1 MSITI
6 ADLSVADRIR
16 ERVDRGDYADAAEVV
31 ARALDV
37 LETQENIRK
46 VRALIAEADAEI
58 AEHGTV
64 PWTPTFWDDLEE
76 EARRMDPTAPL
87 PDHLRP

>member
-6 ADLSVADRIR
+6 ADMSITERIR
-16 ERVDRGDYADAAEVV
+16 ERVDRGDSADAAEVV

-46 VRALIAEADAEI
+46 VCALIAEADAEI
-58 AEHGTV
+58 AEHGTIS
-64 PWTPTFWDDLEE
+64 WTPTFWDDVEE
-76 EARRMDPTAPL
+76 KARRMDPTAPL

>member
-6 ADLSVADRIR
+6 ANAAVADRIQ
-16 ERVDRGDYADAAEVV
+16 ERVDRGDYADADEVV

-37 LETQENIRK
+37 LEIQENIRK
-46 VRALIAEADAEI
+46 VRALVAEADAEI
-58 AEHGTV
+58 AEHGTI
-64 PWTPTFWDDLEE
+64 PWSPTFWDDLEE
-76 EARRMDPTAPL
+76 EARRMDPATPL

>member
-6 ADLSVADRIR
+6 ANASNAERIQ
-16 ERVDRGDYADAAEVV
+16 ERVDRGEYSDADDVI

-37 LETQENIRK
+37 LEIQENIRK
-46 VRALIAEADAEI
+46 VRALIAEADADI
-58 AEHGTV
+58 AVHGTI
-64 PWTPTFWDDLEE
+64 PWTPTFWDELEE
-76 EARRMDPTAPL
+76 EARRLDPDTPL

>member
-6 ADLSVADRIR
+6 ADASVTERIQ
-16 ERVDRGDYADAAEVV
+16 ERVDRGEYADADEII
-31 ARALDV
+31 ARALNA
-37 LETQENIRK
+37 LEVQENIRK
-46 VRALIAEADAEI
+46 VRMLIAEADAGI
-58 AEHGTV
+58 AEHGTI

>member
-6 ADLSVADRIR
+6 ANAEVADRIQ
-16 ERVDRGDYADAAEVV
+16 ERVDRGDYADADEVV
-31 ARALDV
+31 AQALDV

-46 VRALIAEADAEI
+46 VRTLIAEADAEI
-58 AEHGTV
+58 AEHGTI
-64 PWTPTFWDDLEE
+64 PWTPTLWDDLEE
-76 EARRMDPTAPL
+76 EARRMDPSVLL